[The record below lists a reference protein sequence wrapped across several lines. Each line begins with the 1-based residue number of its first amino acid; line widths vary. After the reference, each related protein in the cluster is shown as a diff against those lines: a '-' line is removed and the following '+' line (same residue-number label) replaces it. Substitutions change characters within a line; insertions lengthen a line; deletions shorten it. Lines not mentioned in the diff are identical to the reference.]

1 MAPHFL
7 CHPACPMSVPSDA
20 YSRFQEELSALEG
33 KKPAP
38 QNLTRAQK
46 LELAKAE
53 FLTLKRKYGLTV
65 ADAVAFFPEEDG
77 IAYLQN
83 LIVEVQSKPIRKSKA
98 KPD

>member
-1 MAPHFL
+1 MF
-7 CHPACPMSVPSDA
+7 VTSDA
-20 YSRFQEELSALEG
+20 YQRFQEERSALEG
-33 KKPAP
+33 KKPTP
-38 QNLTRAQK
+38 QNLTRVQK

-53 FLTLKRKYGLTV
+53 FLLLKRKYGLSV